1 LSRWP
6 AGPADEVSFDSL
18 YETVNL
24 ALDDPMERP
33 GMSRCGRNLIDGRGG
48 DRIVNGLE
56 IVLHTPQFRDV
67 IQFRAAA

>member
-1 LSRWP
+1 M
-6 AGPADEVSFDSL
+6 SFDSL

-24 ALDDPMERP
+24 VLDDPMERL

-56 IVLHTPQFRDV
+56 IVLHTPQSNSAR
-67 IQFRAAA
+67 RREAYHPERWA